1 MYQLRL
7 GLFGVLALTI
17 SSPLFAADMSYKAPM
32 AVPVA
37 ASGWNG
43 WYVGGQLGVKE
54 VRDDWTTNCVQ
65 GGGLA
70 TCGNALNALQ
80 FPGAPDSSAS
90 NRFTTSDF
98 RYGFY
103 AGAMSQVFTNWVVGI
118 EGDVG
123 FYNKSSTVGGLLGC
137 STLACANNAGFGP
150 PLDPNALVNDNTSI
164 KNTYDYSLRLRAGY
178 LVTPDILVYGTG
190 GIAFQHV
197 EASMAC
203 NGATS
208 PACFIGNL
216 SQTDSTTLPGYTVG
230 GGLEWKLMQNW
241 LIRGEYRYSDFGTWK
256 PNFFQNSGIIEVFP
270 SIHVRSQIATAGI
283 AYMFPI
289 SR

>member
-1 MYQLRL
+1 MNQLRF

-17 SSPLFAADMSYKAPM
+17 SSPLFAADLPYRAPM

-43 WYVGGQLGVKE
+43 WYVGGQLGFKSVTN
-54 VRDDWTTNCVQ
+54 DWTTNCVDA
-65 GGGLA
+65 GGAPLG
-70 TCGNALNALQ
+70 TCGSPLSLIAL
-80 FPGAPDSSAS
+80 PGAPDSSAS
-90 NRFTTSDF
+90 NRFTTSGF
-98 RYGFY
+98 RYGLY
-103 AGAMSQVFTNWVVGI
+103 AGAMSQVYTNWVVGI

-123 FYNKSSTVGGLLGC
+123 FYNQSSTVPGILGC
-137 STLACANNAGFGP
+137 STAACEGAGFIP
-150 PLDPNALVNDNTSI
+150 PLNLSGDSTSF

-190 GIAFQHV
+190 GLAFQHV
-197 EASMAC
+197 EATMTC
-203 NGATS
+203 NGNTS
-208 PACFIGNL
+208 PACLFSH
-216 SQTDSTTLPGYTVG
+216 SQTNSTTLPGYTVG

-241 LIRGEYRYSDFGTWK
+241 LIRGEYHYSDYGTYK
-256 PNFFQNSGIIEVFP
+256 PNNFFVGSGDVEVFANVK
-270 SIHVRSQIATAGI
+270 VRSQMATGGI

>member
-32 AVPVA
+32 AAPVA

-43 WYVGGQLGVKE
+43 WYVGGQLGFKSVTN
-54 VRDDWTTNCVQ
+54 DWTTDCVQ

-70 TCGNALNALQ
+70 TCGNALNALE

-90 NRFTTSDF
+90 NRFTTSNF

-103 AGAMSQVFTNWVVGI
+103 AGAMSQVFTNYVVGI

-123 FYNKSSTVGGLLGC
+123 FYNNSSTVPGILGC
-137 STLACANNAGFGP
+137 STAACTGG
-150 PLDPNALVNDNTSI
+150 ALMPFDLSGDSTSV

-216 SQTDSTTLPGYTVG
+216 SQTDSTTMQGYTVG

-256 PNFFQNSGIIEVFP
+256 PSFFQNSGIVEVYP
-270 SIHVRSQIATAGI
+270 SIHVTSQIATAGI